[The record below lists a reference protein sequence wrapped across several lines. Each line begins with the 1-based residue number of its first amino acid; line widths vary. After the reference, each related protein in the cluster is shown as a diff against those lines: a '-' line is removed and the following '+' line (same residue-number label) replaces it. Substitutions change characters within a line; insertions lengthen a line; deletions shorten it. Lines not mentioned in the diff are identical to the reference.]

1 MAGVAPYRI
10 HRLIQDTLRDPGQ
23 ARAFAIDPQ
32 PVFDRY
38 GITADEVALLETRSV
53 EAMSSLGVHPN
64 LQMKYL
70 RLRKQPVSPESAAAP
85 GPLDAYLARLMEN

>member
-1 MAGVAPYRI
+1 MAAIAPYRI
-10 HRLIQDTLRDPGQ
+10 HRLIQDTLRDSAQ
-23 ARAFAIDPQ
+23 ARALATDPQ

-38 GITADEVALLETRSV
+38 GITSGEVALLEARSV
-53 EAMSSLGVHPN
+53 EAMGSLGVHPN

-70 RLRKQPVSPESAAAP
+70 RLRKQPVSSESAAAP